1 MFGYNHTN
9 TMVIW
14 ILRIILYLI
23 LFFSIIAF
31 AVLIRSWRTMDQKEA
46 MNQLLN
52 FIPAIG
58 SIVVGFVTVEV
69 LNRQSSYQN
78 LEHQPTFVV
87 NYVFN
92 GIGDTINTNQ
102 EYSITNVGERTKT
115 LADIDVSSFLV
126 VHIQDTSAKEK
137 EDVRYFKVQFFGQ
150 GVSTNQLTGHIYHSQ
165 LSGDNVSA
173 FDELIHQTVSI
184 EKDHPDMLIDLE
196 RIDLFKIVYQDM
208 YGVNNTIYRDCYG
221 EYDKHYYDQLC
232 RRAKESGG
240 DIARSIFDLNLPDLL
255 TL

>member
-1 MFGYNHTN
+1 
-9 TMVIW
+9 MVIW

-31 AVLIRSWRTMDQKEA
+31 AILIRSWRTMEQREA

-78 LEHQPTFVV
+78 LEHQPTYVV

-92 GIGDTINTNQ
+92 GVGDTINTNQ
-102 EYSITNVGERTKT
+102 EYSVTNVGERTKT
-115 LADIDVSSFLV
+115 LAAIDVYSFLV
-126 VHIQDTSAKEK
+126 VHIQDTLRKDK
-137 EDVRYFKVQFFGQ
+137 EDVRYFRVGFFGQ

-173 FDELIHQTVSI
+173 FDDLIHQTVTI
-184 EKDHPDMLIDLE
+184 EKEHPGMLIDLE
-196 RIDLFKIVYQDM
+196 RIDLFRIAYQDM

-221 EYDKHYYDQLC
+221 EYDKHYYDQLS
-232 RRAKESGG
+232 RKARESGG
-240 DIARSIFDLNLPDLL
+240 ELVHSIFDMNLSDLL
-255 TL
+255 AL